1 MTAEPGLIAQIAL
14 PIALATIMGALGLSL
29 TLADFKRVFVLP
41 RGVAIGLTN
50 LVVVSPLIGFAVAEL
65 YGLDPELAVG
75 LVIMASAPGGTMA
88 ALLTHLA
95 RGDTALSVTMTGLS
109 STLAVVTM
117 PFYLG
122 LAIRHFDADFGSD
135 VSMLGVVARV
145 FAITIVPVSA
155 GMYVRARWPAWV
167 ERNEPRIKR
176 VTLIVFVIVVAGAVA
191 SEFGTITEHFGELA
205 LATLTLNVA
214 AMGVAVAAARFGGLD
229 GRQTTSIA
237 LELGV
242 HNSTLAIAVA
252 TTIATVLATPAAV
265 YSAFMFVT
273 AGLFARLMWA
283 RNGAAANYGDG
294 SVAVADGAP
303 AGRA

>member
-1 MTAEPGLIAQIAL
+1 MDDPGLAAQIAL

-29 TLADFKRVFVLP
+29 TPADFRRVLVVP
-41 RGVAIGLTN
+41 RGVAIGMVN
-50 LVVVSPLIGFAVAEL
+50 LLLLSPLLGVAVAEL

-75 LVIMASAPGGTMA
+75 LVLMAAAPGGTMA

-95 RGDTALSVTMTGLS
+95 RGETALSVTMTALS
-109 STLAVVTM
+109 STLAVVTV

-122 LAIRHFDADFGSD
+122 LAIRHFDAGVGDD

-145 FAITIVPVSA
+145 FAITIIPLVA
-155 GMYVRARWPAWV
+155 GMAFRARRTDWV
-167 ERNEPRIKR
+167 VEHEPRIKK
-176 VTLIVFVIVVAGAVA
+176 VTLTVFVLVVIGAVV
-191 SEFGTITEHFGELA
+191 SEIGIIADHFAELA

-214 AMGVAVAAARFGGLD
+214 AMGVAYAVARGAGLD
-229 GRQTTSIA
+229 ARQTTAIG

-265 YSAFMFVT
+265 YSVFMFAT
-273 AGLFARLMWA
+273 AGLFAWFMYR
-283 RNGAAANYGDG
+283 RNGV
-294 SVAVADGAP
+294 VAQP
-303 AGRA
+303 A